1 MSHVQGDL
9 RGQAIALMERV
20 LRDGGPIAP
29 EYPLGLDARFGGRIV
44 TIEEEGRVLSACAV
58 LVRDFVIGTLSLRC
72 GLIGSVCTAPE
83 ARGRGLATELLR
95 RAEAELASEGCML
108 AMLWADEARFYD
120 ERGWR
125 PIGAEVDFAFDPAQE
140 TRLAGE
146 SGIRAAALDDRGA
159 IHRLY
164 TLHRERVERSPQ
176 ETAAL
181 LSSPGIETLVLQ
193 RERDVVAYSCRG
205 RGKDFDRTVHEWAG
219 SDRDVLA
226 LVREHMLRAKVR
238 GEHGPTFLITP
249 PGAKSLHER
258 LRGLGIRWNEGVLA
272 MGKLLDIHA
281 AAALVAQAAGSQAKL
296 SIEAGIGDD
305 QPDTL
310 VVLEGPRARCEL
322 TPDDLLG
329 LLIPARGRRLRLEEI
344 ERSSG
349 LTLPALPLPLFA
361 WGLDSI

>member
-226 LVREHMLRAKVR
+226 LVHATMTLLENL
-238 GEHGPTFLITP
+238 
-249 PGAKSLHER
+249 
-258 LRGLGIRWNEGVLA
+258 GLASVAEGVETAAQLELLKQMGCEFGQGFYFSRPVAAPIAEA
-272 MGKLLDIHA
+272 MI
-281 AAALVAQAAGSQAKL
+281 
-296 SIEAGIGDD
+296 
-305 QPDTL
+305 
-310 VVLEGPRARCEL
+310 ARQ
-322 TPDDLLG
+322 T
-329 LLIPARGRRLRLEEI
+329 ATA
-344 ERSSG
+344 S
-349 LTLPALPLPLFA
+349 
-361 WGLDSI
+361 WQDSA

>member
-1 MSHVQGDL
+1 LSRVQGGL

-44 TIEEEGRVLSACAV
+44 TIEEDGRVLSACAL
-58 LVRDFVIGTLSLRC
+58 LVRDFVIGTHLVRC

-95 RAEAELASEGCML
+95 RAEAELASEGCVL

-125 PIGAEVDFAFDPAQE
+125 PVGAEVDFAFEPAQE
-140 TRLAGE
+140 SRLAAE

-164 TLHRERVERSPQ
+164 TLHRERVERSPA

-181 LSSPGIETLVLQ
+181 LDSPGLETLVLQ
-193 RERDVVAYSCRG
+193 RDRDVVAYSCRG

-226 LVREHMLRAKVR
+226 LVREHMLRSKAR

-272 MGKLLDIHA
+272 MGKLLDVHA
-281 AAALVAQAAGSQAKL
+281 AAALVAQAAGEAAQV
-296 SIEAGIGDD
+296 SIEDGVGEDLPETIVA
-305 QPDTL
+305 L
-310 VVLEGPRARCEL
+310 AGPRARLEL

-329 LLIPARGRRLRLEEI
+329 LLVPARGRRLRLEEV
-344 ERSSG
+344 ERACG
-349 LTLPALPLPLFA
+349 LSLASLPLPLFA